1 MSYLSYI
8 AIAQSRL
15 GQKQWKNTFKM
26 AMVWINSNEQNVWL
40 KNHHSYVCFFENVQ
54 GAVLKGQECQKN
66 FIPDTKTNPLALREM
81 LTSKHGMVV
90 SILILGLRV
99 RFKVKFFLFKR
110 FLKNNVK
117 QLVLRACEKLSCFPI
132 SFKVGGKF

>member
-1 MSYLSYI
+1 
-8 AIAQSRL
+8 
-15 GQKQWKNTFKM
+15 
-26 AMVWINSNEQNVWL
+26 MVWINCNEQNVWL
-40 KNHHSYVCFFENVQ
+40 TILSFTCLFFENVQ
-54 GAVLKGQECQKN
+54 GAVLKCQECQKN

-90 SILILGLRV
+90 SILGLRV

>member
-1 MSYLSYI
+1 M
-8 AIAQSRL
+8 
-15 GQKQWKNTFKM
+15 F
-26 AMVWINSNEQNVWL
+26 
-40 KNHHSYVCFFENVQ
+40 Q

-90 SILILGLRV
+90 SILELRF

-117 QLVLRACEKLSCFPI
+117 QLVLRACEKLSWFSL
-132 SFKVGGKF
+132 SFKVGGKFQNFPLFRCKNIIKYNFIRIFIY